1 MRYKAAAAVVL
12 AAVFLAGAA
21 ATLGVLHLVEH
32 KRGPT
37 PVVARPPFP
46 GDRGPRAPGPGD
58 PRSLFGEPRRYM
70 EVAHSR
76 VTDRMARALQLTDEQ
91 REAID
96 EAMER
101 SRAAA
106 QEAMAEVLPRLQGR
120 LDSLQAEIDRILT
133 DEQRETFREFR
144 SRDRDRFRREGRR
157 WFRRP
162 GRSGWP

>member
-12 AAVFLAGAA
+12 ATVFLAGGA
-21 ATLGVLHLVEH
+21 ATLGLLRLVEH
-32 KRGPT
+32 KRDPS

-46 GDRGPRAPGPGD
+46 GDHRPRPPGPGN
-58 PRSLFGEPRRYM
+58 PRGLLGESRRYM
-70 EVAHSR
+70 ELAHSR
-76 VTDRMARALQLTDEQ
+76 VTDRLAKALQLTDEQ

-120 LDSLQAEIDRILT
+120 LDSLQAEIDGILT
-133 DEQRETFREFR
+133 DEQREIFREFR

-162 GRSGWP
+162 GRSGWQ